1 MSMKYYIY
9 CRKSSE
15 SEDKQILSLPA
26 QIHELREYAA
36 KNNLNVAGVVS
47 ESKSAF
53 KIGREGFNS
62 MLQRINNGEANGI
75 LCWQANRVSRN
86 AVDAGYVIYAMD
98 QKQLLEIKTPGR
110 TYCNTPNDKFLLG
123 LELGIAKKD
132 SDEKSE
138 NVKRGNREKFL
149 NKKEWIGPAKTGYL
163 NYCEPFTKVKKI
175 VVDKERLPLLQKAI
189 KLLLTGAYTPM
200 EVLDKLNN
208 EWGFRTRKTRRQGT
222 KPMCPSGFYKFLS
235 DPYYYG
241 LMVRAE
247 GEVWG
252 SHQTIMTKAEYD
264 RIQIMLGRHGR
275 HSFTKHE
282 FPYRGVIRCGE
293 CGAAITA
300 EHKFQIICPTCKL
313 KFNRGKNT
321 FQCPN
326 CKLFIDQMKNY
337 KLLHYVY
344 FHCTKRAHPDCTQ
357 RSITIEKL
365 EEQIDNELKR
375 FEVSESFRDWAISH
389 LNELNDKEVDDRENI
404 RTNYKEAYDDCVKKL
419 DNLLKMK
426 ISPQNANGDVI
437 DEAEYIEQR
446 KTLLRE
452 KEDLLSKMN
461 DTNARMNNWYDLTE
475 KTFNF
480 AVYARYWFNNG
491 DLKTKTSILAALGS
505 NLMLKDK
512 KLLIDGTK
520 PFFLIEKCLQSLKA
534 EVPEFEPTKNID
546 FTSQTYAFASVRSL
560 MLRGLDSNQEIFS
573 SKGRRPT
580 VRRPRNVFQYVRDII
595 QIVSLIELVYN
606 LTLFCAV
613 ELNMIT
619 NVCK

>member
-1 MSMKYYIY
+1 MNTKYFIY

-26 QIHELREYAA
+26 QIHELKDYAT
-36 KNNLNVAGVVS
+36 KNDLNVVGVVS

-53 KIGREGFNS
+53 KMGREGFNS
-62 MLQRINNGEANGI
+62 MLQRVNNGEANGI

-98 QKQLLEIKTPGR
+98 EKQLLEIKTPGR
-110 TYCNTPNDKFLLG
+110 TYFNTPNDKFLLG

-149 NKKEWIGPAKTGYL
+149 NKKEWIGPAKMGYL
-163 NYCEPFTKVKKI
+163 NYIDPFTKVKSI
-175 VVDKERLPLLQKAI
+175 VVDKERLPLLQRAV
-189 KLLLTGAYTPM
+189 KLFLTGSYTAM
-200 EVLDKLNN
+200 ETLDKLNN
-208 EWGFRTRKTRRQGT
+208 EWGFRTRKTRKQGA

-241 LMVRAE
+241 LMVRSE

-252 SHQTIMTKAEYD
+252 NHQTILSKSEYD
-264 RIQIMLGRHGR
+264 RIQIMLGRHSR

-282 FPYRGVIRCGE
+282 FPYRGVLRCGG

-300 EHKFQIICPTCKL
+300 EHKFQVICPTCKT
-313 KFNRGKNT
+313 KFNRGKT
-321 FQCPN
+321 TIQCPH

-344 FHCTKRAHPDCTQ
+344 FHCTKRAHPDCTE

-375 FEVSESFRDWAISH
+375 FEVSESFKDWAIAH
-389 LNELNDKEVDDRENI
+389 LNELNDKEIGDRETV
-404 RTNYKEAYDDCVKKL
+404 RTNVKEAYDDCVIRL
-419 DNLLKMK
+419 DNLLKLK
-426 ISPQNANGDVI
+426 ISPQNVNNGSI
-437 DEAEYIEQR
+437 SEEEYTAQR
-446 KTLLRE
+446 KTLLAE

-461 DTNARMNNWYDLTE
+461 DTNKRMNDWYDLTE

-480 AVYARYWFNNG
+480 ACYARYWFNHG
-491 DLKTKTSILAALGS
+491 DLKTKTSILATLGS
-505 NLMLKDK
+505 NLILKDK

-520 PFFLIEKCLQSLKA
+520 PFFLIEKCLSLIKA
-534 EVPEFEPTKNID
+534 EVPEFEPTKSID
-546 FTSQTYAFASVRSL
+546 FTSQTYTFASVHSIL
-560 MLRGLDSNQEIFS
+560 LPSMDSNHDS
-573 SKGRRPT
+573 R
-580 VRRPRNVFQYVRDII
+580 I
-595 QIVSLIELVYN
+595 QSPASYH
-606 LTLFCAV
+606 
-613 ELNMIT
+613 
-619 NVCK
+619 